1 MEEERPYWTAGRLRN
16 MLLHY
21 RLVEER
27 CRSGFDTALGV
38 GDENEDPLSFVG
50 KLGKM
55 GALVPGAVRNR
66 QVARCPALHCVVEA
80 KVDVDRALASL
91 PRWAALLLLCT
102 YADGWTAEEIAG
114 KLHGRR
120 GWSRRQIMRRK
131 AQAFSAALN
140 FLE

>member
-1 MEEERPYWTAGRLRN
+1 
-16 MLLHY
+16 MLMYY

-27 CRSGFDTALGV
+27 CRAGFDTALGV

-55 GALVPGAVRNR
+55 GAVVPGAVRNR

-91 PRWAALLLLCT
+91 PRWAALLLLVL
-102 YADGWTAEEIAG
+102 YSDGWTAQELAD
-114 KLHGRR
+114 KCRGRW
-120 GWSRRQIMRRK
+120 GWSRATIERRK
-131 AQAFSAALN
+131 AGAFNRALR
-140 FLE
+140 FLQQVF